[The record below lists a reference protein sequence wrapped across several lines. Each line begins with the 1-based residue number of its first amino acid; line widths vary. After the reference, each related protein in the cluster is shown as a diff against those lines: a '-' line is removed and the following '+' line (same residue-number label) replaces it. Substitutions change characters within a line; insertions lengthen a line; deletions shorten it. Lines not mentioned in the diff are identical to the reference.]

1 MNDEKNIGET
11 KEEEEVTV
19 PPETDTKPEKEKKE
33 RTSED
38 YFKSGMLLLVGIV
51 IALSTLQLYFSVDEI
66 IYTWF
71 EYQYRPIFRSL
82 YYLFVIGIGIII
94 LKRYL
99 LTKEKK

>member
-11 KEEEEVTV
+11 KDEEVAV
-19 PPETDTKPEKEKKE
+19 PPKVKTTIKKEKKE
-33 RTSED
+33 RTNED

-71 EYQYRPIFRSL
+71 EYQYRPIFRSV
-82 YYLFVIGIGIII
+82 YYLFVIGIGLFI

-99 LTKEKK
+99 LVKEKK